1 MIRLCTKYLGYF
13 CKACGEGGR
22 EWTDARALKK
32 HYMDRKAHSATELL
46 AAGVGLWVY
55 DEVSTLDKAEMREW
69 LEERGAIEEEGTR
82 SSDDDDFVLT

>member
-1 MIRLCTKYLGYF
+1 
-13 CKACGEGGR
+13 
-22 EWTDARALKK
+22 
-32 HYMDRKAHSATELL
+32 MDRKVHSAREIV

-55 DEVSTLDKAEMREW
+55 DGISTLDKIEMREW